1 MSMSTEPLLKKK
13 WNYEDIGDQTGKIF
27 LITGANSGLGL
38 SASRGLASHGA
49 TVVMTSRSI
58 EKGTEAVES
67 IKKEYPQAKLD
78 VMQLDLASFKSIKEF
93 ATSFKSKYNQLH
105 GLLNNAGIMQPPFR
119 KTEDG
124 LELQMGT
131 NHFGHYLLTGLL
143 LDVIKTTPG
152 SRVILQS
159 SVVHENT
166 KGINFDDINNEKK
179 YNRTGVYAQSKL
191 ANLLFAFELN
201 RKFQEH
207 NINAIALGVH
217 PGYSAT
223 NLQSNGP
230 SLGGASIF
238 SRMYKISNFLVA
250 QNVNKGALPLVYA
263 AVASDVHGGDYIGP
277 TGFRRM
283 RGFPRR
289 LKAKETAYDEEAA
302 KKLWAI
308 SEEKTGL
315 HYNF

>member
-13 WNYEDIGDQTGKIF
+13 WNYEDIEDQSGKIF

-58 EKGTEAVES
+58 EKGNEAAET
-67 IKKEYPQAKLD
+67 IKKDYPEVKLD
-78 VMQLDLASFKSIKEF
+78 VMQLDLASFTSIREF
-93 ATSFKSKYNQLH
+93 ATSFKSKYTQLH
-105 GLLNNAGIMQPPFR
+105 GLLNNAGVMQPPFR

-131 NHFGHYLLTGLL
+131 NHFGHFLLTGLL
-143 LDVIKTTPG
+143 LDVIKNTPG

-166 KGINFDDINNEKK
+166 KGINFEDINNEKK

-223 NLQSNGP
+223 NLQSAGP

-238 SRMYKISNFLVA
+238 SRFYKISNFLIA
-250 QNVNKGALPLVYA
+250 QNVDKGALPLVYA

-283 RGFPRR
+283 RGYPRR
-289 LKAKETAYDEEAA
+289 LKAKKTAYDEEAA

>member
-1 MSMSTEPLLKKK
+1 M
-13 WNYEDIGDQTGKIF
+13 I
-27 LITGANSGLGL
+27 
-38 SASRGLASHGA
+38 
-49 TVVMTSRSI
+49 
-58 EKGTEAVES
+58 
-67 IKKEYPQAKLD
+67 LD
-78 VMQLDLASFKSIKEF
+78 VLK
-93 ATSFKSKYNQLH
+93 AT
-105 GLLNNAGIMQPPFR
+105 P
-119 KTEDG
+119 E
-124 LELQMGT
+124 
-131 NHFGHYLLTGLL
+131 
-143 LDVIKTTPG
+143 

-159 SVVHENT
+159 SVMHENA
-166 KGINFDDINNEKK
+166 KGINFDDINNENK
-179 YNRTGVYAQSKL
+179 YNRTEVYAQSKL

-207 NINAIALGVH
+207 NINSIALGVH

-223 NLQSNGP
+223 NLQSSGP

-277 TGFRRM
+277 SGFRRM
-283 RGFPRR
+283 RGYPRR
-289 LKAKETAYDEEAA
+289 LKAKKTAYDEEAA

>member
-1 MSMSTEPLLKKK
+1 MSMSTEPLLKNK
-13 WNYEDIGDQTGKIF
+13 WNYDDIGDQSGKIF

-58 EKGTEAVES
+58 EKGNEAAES
-67 IKKEYPQAKLD
+67 FKKEYPEAKLD
-78 VMQLDLASFKSIKEF
+78 AMQLDLASFKSIKEF

-105 GLLNNAGIMQPPFR
+105 GLLNNAGVMQPPFR
-119 KTEDG
+119 KTENG

-131 NHFGHYLLTGLL
+131 NHFGHFLLTGLL
-143 LDVIKTTPG
+143 LDVIKATPG

-201 RKFQEH
+201 RKFLEH
-207 NINAIALGVH
+207 KINAIALGVH

-223 NLQSNGP
+223 NLQSTGP

-238 SRMYKISNFLVA
+238 SRMYKISNVLIA
-250 QNVNKGALPLVYA
+250 QNVNKGALPLVCA
-263 AVASDVHGGDYIGP
+263 AVASDVNGGDYIGP

-283 RGFPRR
+283 RGYPRR
-289 LKAKETAYDEEAA
+289 LKANKTAYDEKAA

-315 HYNF
+315 LYNF

>member
-1 MSMSTEPLLKKK
+1 MSTEPLLKKK
-13 WNYEDIGDQTGKIF
+13 WNYEDIGDQSGKIF

-49 TVVMTSRSI
+49 TVIMTSRTL
-58 EKGTEAVES
+58 EKGNKAAEE
-67 IKKEYPQAKLD
+67 IKKDYPEAKLD
-78 VMQLDLASFKSIKEF
+78 VMQLDLASFKSIREF
-93 ATSFKSKYNQLH
+93 ASAFKSKYNQLN
-105 GLLNNAGIMQPPFR
+105 GLLNNAGVMQPPFR

-143 LDVIKTTPG
+143 LDEIKATPG
-152 SRVILQS
+152 ARVILQS
-159 SVVHENT
+159 SIAHETT

-179 YNRTGVYAQSKL
+179 YSRTSVYSQSKL

-207 NINAIALGVH
+207 NIDAIALGVH

-223 NLQSNGP
+223 NLQSAGP
-230 SLGGASIF
+230 ALGGASF
-238 SRMYKISNFLVA
+238 LSRFYKVSNFLFA
-250 QNVNKGALPLVYA
+250 QSVEKGALPLVYA
-263 AVASDVHGGDYIGP
+263 AVAPDVHGGDYIGP
-277 TGFRRM
+277 KGMRRM
-283 RGFPRR
+283 RGYPRR
-289 LKAKETAYDEEAA
+289 IKARKTAYDEEAA
-302 KKLWAI
+302 KKLWTI

-315 HYNF
+315 QYNF